1 MSISI
6 PTNDGA
12 LTNQIAHTAFRMLSP
27 VIQLNALKIIFD
39 SVVVCGRGD
48 DYGALLP
55 LVILEA
61 YREIVEAEKKE
72 KGPSVSHYKVQNE
85 GAELM
90 LEWANK
96 RLATFPLQGDTYGAV
111 KVPAPK
117 SLAALLQ
124 VVLWQWSATEAPNR
138 RAVTALTMVAEFA
151 NRVRRE
157 QVQEA
162 TRNIVLEAFRA
173 GTKVQFGSQGVQ
185 YVEHWMQLLIKMK
198 CDYLLPI
205 LAATRLTCGGHEL
218 AAEDARYWERRVEAP
233 KPRK

>member
-39 SVVVCGRGD
+39 SVVVCGNGD
-48 DYGALLP
+48 EYGALLP
-55 LVILEA
+55 RVILEA

-72 KGPSVSHYKVQNE
+72 KGPSASHYEVQNE

-90 LEWANK
+90 LEWAGK
-96 RLATFPLQGDTYGAV
+96 RLATFPLRGETYGAV
-111 KVPAPK
+111 KIPAPK
-117 SLAALLQ
+117 SLAALLE
-124 VVLWQWSATEAPNR
+124 VMLWQWGPTEAPNG
-138 RAVTALTMVAEFA
+138 RAVTALTMVTEFA
-151 NRVRRE
+151 NRVRKE

-162 TRNIVLEAFRA
+162 TREIVLRAFSTR
-173 GTKVQFGSQGVQ
+173 TRVQFGSQGVQ
-185 YVEHWMQLLIKMK
+185 HVEFWMRQLINMK
-198 CDYLLPI
+198 CDHLLPI
-205 LAATRLTCGGHEL
+205 LAAARLTCGGHEL

-233 KPRK
+233 APK